1 MLSKWKK
8 QTTKKIRVRPSNSRK
23 QLKKDLGFS
32 VNKIISS
39 KGVEIDLTDEA
50 FSGGII
56 IDLSR

>member
-1 MLSKWKK
+1 MKK

-39 KGVEIDLTDEA
+39 KGVEIDLTDEV

>member
-1 MLSKWKK
+1 MKK
-8 QTTKKIRVRPSNSRK
+8 QTTKKIRVSPDNSRK
-23 QLKKDLGFS
+23 QHSQVFS

-39 KGVEIDLTDEA
+39 KGVEIDVTDES

>member
-1 MLSKWKK
+1 MKK
-8 QTTKKIRVRPSNSRK
+8 QKTKKIRVYPEISSVS
-23 QLKKDLGFS
+23 QVWGFS

-39 KGVEIDLTDEA
+39 KGVVIDTTDEA